1 MAEGQQQR
9 YRVIDRL
16 AAGGMAE
23 VYRAESAGLE
33 GFKKKVAIKRVLPH
47 LSEKKRFI
55 KMFLDEA
62 RLGAHLSHSNCVQ
75 VFDIGVGDNTYFIV
89 MEYVDG
95 ADLKAVIEWVR
106 KQGRSLPTSYAVY
119 ITTKICEGLAYA
131 HGLVDENGRT
141 LGIVHRDLSPPN
153 VLITKFG
160 EIKIVDF
167 GLAKASTQ
175 LEKSEPGII
184 KGKFSYLS
192 PEAALGKDVD
202 LRTDVF
208 AAGIILWEML
218 AGRKLFQG
226 DSDFETVKQVQ
237 RAEVP
242 SISRINPS
250 VDAAL
255 EAIIRRGLARELD
268 ARYANARDFCTAL
281 TEWLFSTNSFVT
293 PFDIAEL
300 VQNVTHERQREMASK
315 VDAIDIG
322 SLIQQTLFEFTSV
335 QQTEHS
341 APGGANK
348 PLNAGKGVAVS
359 TTDWGAELESDLGG
373 HIPKPTPSAAVD
385 LDGGALARELE
396 GDAPSPAPPPPVAA
410 PARSDTSAPLTT
422 TPGVGAAT
430 TSTEKKGPSAG
441 LIGAVVAVLALL
453 GVGGAYAAGLFK
465 LESPLQR
472 AAGEGGPFHTDHP
485 GLGRGGQRV
494 RLTST
499 TPPASGPGL
508 SSWPLRPRPRRRHRR
523 RRRHPRRRDH
533 PPRRTAR
540 VRG

>member
-62 RLGAHLSHSNCVQ
+62 RLGAYLSHSNCVQ

-106 KQGRSLPTSYAVY
+106 KQGRSFPTAYAVY
-119 ITTKICEGLAYA
+119 ITMKICEGLAYA
-131 HGLVDENGRT
+131 HDLTDENGRP

-160 EIKIVDF
+160 EVKIVDF
-167 GLAKASTQ
+167 GLAKASIQ

-192 PEAALGKDVD
+192 PEAAMGKDVD
-202 LRTDVF
+202 LRTDIF

-226 DSDFETVKQVQ
+226 ESDFETVKQVQ

-242 SISRINPS
+242 PISRINPT
-250 VDAAL
+250 VDTSL
-255 EAIIRRGLARELD
+255 EAIINRSLARD
-268 ARYANARDFCTAL
+268 PATRYATARDFCKAL
-281 TEWLFSTNSFVT
+281 TQWLFATNNSVT
-293 PFDIAEL
+293 PFEIAEL
-300 VQNVTHERQREMASK
+300 VQNVTRERQRAMASK
-315 VDAIDIG
+315 AEAIDIG

-335 QQTEHS
+335 QQSEQSSPNAT
-341 APGGANK
+341 NK
-348 PLNAGKGVAVS
+348 PLTAGKGATIS
-359 TTDWGAELESDLGG
+359 TTDWGAELDSDLGL
-373 HIPKPTPSAAVD
+373 HIPKPTPSAAI
-385 LDGGALARELE
+385 DGGVLARQLE
-396 GDAPSPAPPPPVAA
+396 GDLPSASPISAAKSSSQVEQPSQPLAAQPSSPPASLVATKPKGASPA
-410 PARSDTSAPLTT
+410 LLG
-422 TPGVGAAT
+422 GV
-430 TSTEKKGPSAG
+430 
-441 LIGAVVAVLALL
+441 VVLLALL
-453 GVGGAYAAGLFK
+453 GMAGAYVAGWIK
-465 LESPLQR
+465 
-472 AAGEGGPFHTDHP
+472 
-485 GLGRGGQRV
+485 
-494 RLTST
+494 
-499 TPPASGPGL
+499 
-508 SSWPLRPRPRRRHRR
+508 
-523 RRRHPRRRDH
+523 
-533 PPRRTAR
+533 
-540 VRG
+540 

>member
-47 LSEKKRFI
+47 LSEKKKFI

-62 RLGAHLSHSNCVQ
+62 RLGAFLSHSNCVQ

-106 KQGRSLPTSYAVY
+106 KQNRSFPTAFAVY

-131 HGLVDENGRT
+131 HDLADENGRT

-192 PEAALGKDVD
+192 PEAAMGKDVD

-226 DSDFETVKQVQ
+226 ESDFETVKQVQ
-237 RAEVP
+237 RAEIP

-255 EAIIRRGLARELD
+255 EAILNKSLARD
-268 ARYANARDFCTAL
+268 VNARYLTARDFGIAL
-281 TEWLFSTNSFVT
+281 TEWLFSTKNAVT
-293 PFDIAEL
+293 PFNIAEL
-300 VQNVTHERQREMASK
+300 VQNVIRERQKDKTGK
-315 VDAIDIG
+315 VADAIDIG

-335 QQTEHS
+335 QESDKS
-341 APGGANK
+341 AAGGVNK
-348 PLNAGKGVAVS
+348 PLNAGQGASVS
-359 TTDWGAELESDLGG
+359 TTDWGAELDSDLGMNL
-373 HIPKPTPSAAVD
+373 PKATPSSMVNLDAGD
-385 LDGGALARELE
+385 LARQLEGGADSEPIP
-396 GDAPSPAPPPPVAA
+396 APSPAPSAPDLAPSPAPAPARTSAA
-410 PARSDTSAPLTT
+410 PAPARNSNLEAPV
-422 TPGVGAAT
+422 PAPAK
-430 TSTEKKGPSAG
+430 SSSAG
-441 LIGAVVAVLALL
+441 LIGGGVVVLALL
-453 GVGGAYAAGLFK
+453 GAVGAYLGGFFK
-465 LESPLQR
+465 
-472 AAGEGGPFHTDHP
+472 
-485 GLGRGGQRV
+485 
-494 RLTST
+494 
-499 TPPASGPGL
+499 
-508 SSWPLRPRPRRRHRR
+508 
-523 RRRHPRRRDH
+523 
-533 PPRRTAR
+533 
-540 VRG
+540 